1 MAKRHKVTCTLCP
14 PGKRSMTPYTLRKHV
29 EHVHDKKK
37 LTKDRKID
45 RHAKR
50 WCRICKK
57 FITRRTT
64 NHFRVHKTLG
74 ELTDTPFQAIT
85 IPEPE
90 TTHPQSDEPAHDT
103 AYEAVSDM
111 GGSAFMEE
119 QKEDAIPAN
128 DDHEYQITPHFGNVT
143 EITKQMKTLKFE
155 DG

>member
-1 MAKRHKVTCTLCP
+1 MAKRRKQTCTLCP

-29 EHVHDKKK
+29 EHVHSKQKS
-37 LTKDRKID
+37 TKDRKTD

-57 FITRRTT
+57 FINRRTT

-74 ELTDTPFQAIT
+74 DLTDTPFQTFT

-90 TTHPQSDEPAHDT
+90 SNHPPPNESVNESAH
-103 AYEAVSDM
+103 EAVSDM

-128 DDHEYQITPHFGNVT
+128 DDHEHQITPHFGNVT
-143 EITKQMKTLKFE
+143 EITKQMKTL
-155 DG
+155 